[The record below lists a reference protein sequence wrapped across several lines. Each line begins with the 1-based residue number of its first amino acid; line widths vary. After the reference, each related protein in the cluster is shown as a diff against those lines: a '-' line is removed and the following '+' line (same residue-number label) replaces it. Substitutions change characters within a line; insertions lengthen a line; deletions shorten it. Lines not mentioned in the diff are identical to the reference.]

1 MSPAG
6 RRPAHAAAM
15 RAGREH
21 RFSGLRRRLVI
32 AAAVALGLGVPPAVL
47 AQVQRVPFSGGADG
61 SLLQVFASGLATLLS
76 RSLESVEV
84 YHAASAGS
92 TENLA
97 RVGSAGTDFGIVFAG
112 DLYRHIRQRDEAGDT
127 ADHDVRVVSGL
138 FGVAAHLLVR
148 ADSDISTVEQLAGRE
163 LAVGPVGSAAAASA
177 QQVLHR
183 LGLWDRITAHFTS
196 TSQGASWLADGRVDA
211 LWVLDSVPNTVVVH
225 AAASQRVRLLPLWD
239 AAQTSPLLHDHPY
252 YVRMMIRA
260 GTYPHVDEDV
270 ATIRDTAL
278 WVAGRHVA
286 DDLVHQALDAVYSE
300 SGLRAMQVIDH
311 AAASMS
317 ADEALAG
324 VVMPL
329 HEGARRYWRE
339 RGLALPDTLR

>member
-6 RRPAHAAAM
+6 RRPTHTAAM
-15 RAGREH
+15 REGRAR
-21 RFSGLRRRLVI
+21 RFSSVRRRFVI
-32 AAAVALGLGVPPAVL
+32 ATAALLGLGVPQAVF
-47 AQVQRVPFSGGADG
+47 AQVQRVPFSGGTDG
-61 SLLQVFASGLATLLS
+61 SLLQIFASGLATLLS

-97 RVGSAGTDFGIVFAG
+97 RVGSAGADFGIVFAG

-127 ADHDVRVVSGL
+127 TDPDVRVVSGL
-138 FGVAAHLLVR
+138 FGVAAHLVVR
-148 ADSDISTVEQLAGRE
+148 AESAISTVDQLAGRE
-163 LAVGPVGSAAAASA
+163 LAVGPAGSAAAASA
-177 QQVLHR
+177 QHVLDS
-183 LGLWDRITAHFTS
+183 LGLWERITPHFAS
-196 TSQGASWLADGRVDA
+196 TSQGASWLTDGRVDA
-211 LWVLDSVPNTVVVH
+211 LWVLDSVPSTAVIH
-225 AAASQRVRLLPLWD
+225 AAASRRVRLLPLWE
-239 AAQTSPLLHDHPY
+239 AAQASPLLNDHPY
-252 YVRMMIRA
+252 YVRTSIGA
-260 GTYPHVDEDV
+260 GTYPDVEREV

-286 DDLVHQALDAVYSE
+286 DDLVYQALDAVYSE
-300 SGLRAMQVIDH
+300 PGLQAMRLIDH

-324 VVMPL
+324 VVMPI

-339 RGLALPDTLR
+339 RGLALPDALR

>member
-1 MSPAG
+1 MTAAG
-6 RRPAHAAAM
+6 RRPAPAAAM
-15 RAGREH
+15 RAAREH
-21 RFSGLRRRLVI
+21 RFSSVRRRLVI
-32 AAAVALGLGVPPAVL
+32 AAAAVLGLGVPPAVL
-47 AQVQRVPFSGGADG
+47 AQVQRVTFSGGADG

-97 RVGSAGTDFGIVFAG
+97 RVGSAGADFGIVFAG
-112 DLYRHIRQRDEAGDT
+112 DLYHHIRQHDTAGD
-127 ADHDVRVVSGL
+127 DVRVVSGL

-148 ADSDISTVEQLAGRE
+148 ADSDIATVGQLAGRE
-163 LAVGPVGSAAAASA
+163 LAVGPAGSATAASA
-177 QQVLHR
+177 RQVLDS
-183 LGLWDRITAHFTS
+183 LGLWDRITPHFTS
-196 TSQGASWLADGRVDA
+196 TSQGASWLVDGRVDA
-211 LWVLDSVPNTVVVH
+211 LWVLDSVPNTAVIH
-225 AAASQRVRLLPLWD
+225 AAASQRVRLLPLWE
-239 AAQTSPLLHDHPY
+239 AAQASPLLHDHPF
-252 YVRMMIRA
+252 YVRTMIGA
-260 GTYPHVDEDV
+260 GTYPDVDEDV

-286 DDLVHQALDAVYSE
+286 DDLVQQALEAVYSE
-300 SGLRAMQVIDH
+300 SGLQAMQLIDH

-324 VVMPL
+324 VVMPI

-339 RGLALPDTLR
+339 RGLALPDTLRDAR